1 MFLID
6 KIYFTK
12 RIKLILTVSII
23 FAILV
28 KIMKKQQ
35 LKSSDSVSELLT
47 SRKELILFNDD
58 VNSFDFVIESLVEV
72 CDHDPVQAEQCALVA
87 HFKGKCGI
95 KSGSLTELTPMN
107 NELNNRGISTV
118 LA

>member
-1 MFLID
+1 MFLSD

-12 RIKLILTVSII
+12 RINLILAVSII

-28 KIMKKQQ
+28 NIMKKQQ
-35 LKSSDSVSELLT
+35 LKSSDSASELLT
-47 SRKELILFNDD
+47 SRKVLILFNDD
-58 VNSFDFVIESLVEV
+58 LNSFDFVIESLVEV

-95 KSGSLTELTPMN
+95 KSGSLTELAPMN

>member
-1 MFLID
+1 
-6 KIYFTK
+6 
-12 RIKLILTVSII
+12 
-23 FAILV
+23 
-28 KIMKKQQ
+28 MKKQQ
-35 LKSSDSVSELLT
+35 LKSSGLSSELLT
-47 SRKELILFNDD
+47 SRNELILFNDD

-72 CDHDPVQAEQCALVA
+72 CDHEPVQAEQCALVA

-95 KSGSLTELTPMN
+95 KSGTLNELSPMN

>member
-1 MFLID
+1 LFLSD

-12 RIKLILTVSII
+12 RINLILAVSII

-28 KIMKKQQ
+28 NIMKKQQ
-35 LKSSDSVSELLT
+35 LKSSDSASELLT
-47 SRKELILFNDD
+47 SRKVLILFNDD
-58 VNSFDFVIESLVEV
+58 LNSFDFVIESLVEV

-95 KSGSLTELTPMN
+95 KSGSLTELAPMN

>member
-1 MFLID
+1 
-6 KIYFTK
+6 
-12 RIKLILTVSII
+12 
-23 FAILV
+23 
-28 KIMKKQQ
+28 MKKQQ
-35 LKSSDSVSELLT
+35 LKSSDSTSELLT

-95 KSGSLTELTPMN
+95 KVGTLTELIPMN

-118 LA
+118 LS

>member
-1 MFLID
+1 
-6 KIYFTK
+6 
-12 RIKLILTVSII
+12 
-23 FAILV
+23 
-28 KIMKKQQ
+28 MKKQQ
-35 LKSSDSVSELLT
+35 FQLSDSGSELLT
-47 SRKELILFNDD
+47 RRSELILFNDD

-72 CDHDPVQAEQCALVA
+72 CDHNPEQAEQCALIA

-95 KSGSLTELTPMN
+95 KIGMLSELTPMN